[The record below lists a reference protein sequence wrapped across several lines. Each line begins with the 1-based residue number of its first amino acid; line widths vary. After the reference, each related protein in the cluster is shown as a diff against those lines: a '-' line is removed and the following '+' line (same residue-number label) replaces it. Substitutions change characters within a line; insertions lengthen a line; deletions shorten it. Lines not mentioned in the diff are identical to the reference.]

1 MTGNAVKR
9 IGLIPAHAGKTP
21 STGACR
27 GRWRGSSP
35 LTRGKP
41 FWGSGSTP
49 SARLIPAHAG
59 KTMFTKNV
67 LSVPVGSSPLTR
79 GKRLGGRP
87 LLLLLGLIPAHAGKT
102 ARAERIHAETTAHP
116 RSRGENETSAPLWE
130 IGPGSSPLTRGKR
143 AQTRKR
149 HTTHGLIPAHAGKT
163 SSAPRLGVSPRA
175 HPRSRG
181 ENPRSS
187 NPTKA
192 RPGSSPLTRGKLLP
206 LLSRIIDAG
215 LIPAHAGKTSSN
227 SPSSNSTRAHPRSRG
242 ENHTNAVG
250 EPEAKG
256 SSPLTRGKRR
266 HLEGQALGNGL
277 IPAHAGKTPF
287 GGVGVA
293 EREGSSPLTRGK
305 RLVSDE
311 EEIIER
317 LIPAHAGKTV
327 ARNCCR
333 PRTGAHPRSRG
344 ENH

>member
-1 MTGNAVKR
+1 MIKSGPLGDGSSPLTRGKR
-9 IGLIPAHAGKTP
+9 FSALPARFLRGLIPAHAGKTP

-192 RPGSSPLTRGKLLP
+192 RPGSSPLTRGKRLARLP
-206 LLSRIIDAG
+206 QSIIQG
-215 LIPAHAGKTSSN
+215 LIPAHAGKT
-227 SPSSNSTRAHPRSRG
+227 H
-242 ENHTNAVG
+242 
-250 EPEAKG
+250 
-256 SSPLTRGKRR
+256 
-266 HLEGQALGNGL
+266 
-277 IPAHAGKTPF
+277 
-287 GGVGVA
+287 
-293 EREGSSPLTRGK
+293 
-305 RLVSDE
+305 
-311 EEIIER
+311 
-317 LIPAHAGKTV
+317 
-327 ARNCCR
+327 
-333 PRTGAHPRSRG
+333 
-344 ENH
+344 